1 MLFRSTEVRLEVDD
15 GFYDVDVE
23 DVTLVWSVDAIDG
36 GPNITCSYVESEA
49 SIRSRTRSAGN
60 ESSFNVSGGSLEW
73 FARCDVNETRTFC
86 LSAKAENGVGL
97 TSQVER
103 TCFMIVAEVPLWP
116 SEPPTL
122 TRVVT
127 ANATMNGTIQ
137 PRQLLSSWVWP
148 SCDAPLPS
156 SCVSVSYALCTEDGC
171 SSPTAIAASQANLS
185 ISLQHPQ
192 LLDYNGRVWLEYS
205 ATNLSTCRPSQRE
218 PAGSLWGMERR
229 PSLRPLVSSSA
240 RLQRYR
246 LCPVPLR
253 PLLTSRIP

>member
-1 MLFRSTEVRLEVDD
+1 MLFR
-15 GFYDVDVE
+15 
-23 DVTLVWSVDAIDG
+23 
-36 GPNITCSYVESEA
+36 
-49 SIRSRTRSAGN
+49 
-60 ESSFNVSGGSLEW
+60 
-73 FARCDVNETRTFC
+73 
-86 LSAKAENGVGL
+86 
-97 TSQVER
+97 
-103 TCFMIVAEVPLWP
+103 

-205 ATNLSTCRPSQRE
+205 ATNLVNLPSE
-218 PAGSLWGMERR
+218 PARTSWLLVGDGAPAKSEAASIVLG
-229 PSLRPLVSSSA
+229 PSAALQALSSA
-240 RLQRYR
+240 VASLADFQDTLFDAVSFKWCVGTAAGRDDLVAWREAATLPR
-246 LCPVPLR
+246 DMKLTLATLVPDYVEQSG
-253 PLLTSRIP
+253 TH